1 MTRVVLLAI
10 LDTMFPGDDGEP
22 PLPPASEAG
31 LDLAKLELL
40 AEPVAAALGT
50 VDAFLTAAPA
60 ERVAKL
66 RIVELNAPAAFKALL
81 AEALA
86 RYYESLPVLAALGWR
101 VAPPQPHGH
110 QVPPNDGETFHA
122 LEKVKSRG
130 RLWRD

>member
-1 MTRVVLLAI
+1 MMRAMLLAI

-22 PLPPASEAG
+22 PLLPASQAG
-31 LDLAKLELL
+31 LDLAKLERL
-40 AEPVAAALGT
+40 AEPVAAALGDA
-50 VDAFLTAAPA
+50 DAFLTAAPA

-66 RIVELNAPAAFKALL
+66 RIAELNAPTALKALL

-86 RYYESLPVLAALGWR
+86 SYYESPSVLAALGWR

-110 QVPPNDGETFHA
+110 EVPPNDGKTLRA

>member
-1 MTRVVLLAI
+1 MTHAMLLAI
-10 LDTMFPGDDGEP
+10 LDTMFPGDDGEL
-22 PLPPASEAG
+22 PLLPASQAG
-31 LDLAKLELL
+31 LDLAKLERL
-40 AEPVAAALGT
+40 AEPVAAALG
-50 VDAFLTAAPA
+50 DADVFLTAAPA

-66 RIVELNAPAAFKALL
+66 RIAELNAPAAFKALL

-86 RYYESLPVLAALGWR
+86 SYYESPSVLAALGWR

-110 QVPPNDGETFHA
+110 QVPPNDGEILRA